1 MLANKPVLP
10 NFLKT
15 LSIALFTLSTISAY
29 ADGHGDHKKIGDLK
43 EMTSDAGAQAEEEA
57 ISELSDLDTAAEEL
71 MSDAEGAA
79 TGEAAEAKE
88 GIMDDLKTKASSLAE
103 E

>member
-43 EMTSDAGAQAEEEA
+43 EMTSDAGAQAEEGL
-57 ISELSDLDTAAEEL
+57 ILTRP
-71 MSDAEGAA
+71 
-79 TGEAAEAKE
+79 
-88 GIMDDLKTKASSLAE
+88 LKNLCRTPKKRQPEKLLKPKKA
-103 E
+103 